1 MPFFSPI
8 YIVSVHPANTYAVSA
23 SLRRALVLH
32 VSLVKEIPKTC
43 LYLEISCSSSGWATS
58 EAAAFD
64 DREIIHTYI

>member
-1 MPFFSPI
+1 MLFFRPI
-8 YIVSVHPANTYAVSA
+8 YTVSVHPGNTYAVSA

-64 DREIIHTYI
+64 DREIIRMYI